1 MNDEVQALLAKAHRS
16 LDAAAV
22 IIAAGFFEKAAG
34 EAYYAMFYAAKA
46 MLLNT
51 AKRLKQHKQVIR
63 AFESLAKTSGKL
75 KFYDSLAQ
83 AFRLRHFAT
92 YETGLLAD
100 VSQKQARTTLQ
111 NATEFV
117 TMAEDFLRGAGGNI
131 E

>member
-1 MNDEVQALLAKAHRS
+1 MNEEIQSLLAKAHRS

-22 IIAAGFFEKAAG
+22 IIAAGFFEKVAS

-46 MLLNT
+46 MLLN
-51 AKRLKQHKQVIR
+51 AGKRLKQHKQVIR

-75 KFYDSLAQ
+75 KFYDSLAE
-83 AFRLRHFAT
+83 AFKLRHFAT

-100 VSQKQARTTLQ
+100 VPEERARVTLQ

-117 TMAEDFLRGAGGNI
+117 TMAEQFLRGAGGNS